1 VWLWPDKDGVEAW
14 QQVVD
19 KLGCDNV
26 QIYTRYFDTCW
37 TDADGEKADIADIAI
52 RMMRTGETPRKVE
65 EKHEPVLIGDIVTE
79 VWNSDEPFLDP
90 DEMNDPR
97 MRLWR
102 ETLRKRYNFNKSKK

>member
-1 VWLWPDKDGVEAW
+1 MM
-14 QQVVD
+14 
-19 KLGCDNV
+19 
-26 QIYTRYFDTCW
+26 TT
-37 TDADGEKADIADIAI
+37 GEK
-52 RMMRTGETPRKVE
+52 PRKAEPDV
-65 EKHEPVLIGDIVTE
+65 KHEPVLIGDIVTE